1 MKKKRISKKSKRRL
15 IIFGVISVFAIAYFL
30 VTLGSY
36 VYNYASLIIEEKALK
51 EELVLLQG
59 EKTDLK
65 IEIQKLNNPDYVARY
80 AKENY
85 LYSAD
90 GEYVLKIDSNNEE
103 KINEVKDNTLVY
115 VVVSG
120 IVILSIVI
128 FIIKKKNSSKW
139 TIFIV

>member
-15 IIFGVISVFAIAYFL
+15 IIFGVISVSAIAYFL

-128 FIIKKKNSSKW
+128 FIIKKKNSSK
-139 TIFIV
+139 